1 VYQNG
6 ATAAER
12 NTEKESSVQ
21 KLDRY
26 IAEFRRKAVQVMEN
40 RTTGHVA
47 LTVSMSHGNVHQR
60 QLVTDDVAK

>member
-6 ATAAER
+6 ASAAER
-12 NTEKESSVQ
+12 TADKETSVQ

-26 IAEFRRKAVQVMEN
+26 IADFRQKAIRNIEGRV
-40 RTTGHVA
+40 TGHVA

-60 QLVTDDVAK
+60 QLVVDDVVK